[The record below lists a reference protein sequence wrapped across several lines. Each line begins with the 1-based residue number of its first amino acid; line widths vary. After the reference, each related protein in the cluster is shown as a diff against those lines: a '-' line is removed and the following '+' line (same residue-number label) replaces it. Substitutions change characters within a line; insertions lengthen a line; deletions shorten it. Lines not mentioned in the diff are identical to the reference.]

1 MIVREGYVAETHT
14 VTTEDCY
21 ILEMHRI
28 PRGKNDVPN
37 DNISRPVVFLQ
48 HGLLC
53 SSADWV
59 MGSSDNS
66 LGNYYILV
74 SINFRSFSV
83 QISLFNNFVCMYYS
97 FCLFVF

>member
-1 MIVREGYVAETHT
+1 
-14 VTTEDCY
+14 
-21 ILEMHRI
+21 MHRI

-37 DNISRPVVFLQ
+37 DNITRPVVFLQ

-74 SINFRSFSV
+74 SINFKGVFCRFHFLIILYV
-83 QISLFNNFVCMYYS
+83 CTILFVCLY
-97 FCLFVF
+97 FDK